1 MLGIRI
7 NKGFMTTVL
16 VLLVVLD
23 FYYSLYILNIILYFI
38 LFSARNIYIY
48 IYSLKIIYI
57 YKDFK

>member
-48 IYSLKIIYI
+48 IYIV
-57 YKDFK
+57 